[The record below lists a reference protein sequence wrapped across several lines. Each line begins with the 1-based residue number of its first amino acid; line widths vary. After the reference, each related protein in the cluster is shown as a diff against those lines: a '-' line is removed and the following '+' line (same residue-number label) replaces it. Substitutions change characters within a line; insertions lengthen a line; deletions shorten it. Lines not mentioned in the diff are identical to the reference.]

1 MQSCSS
7 PSSSGP
13 HFRSPFAWPRPL
25 RQLVALSVLSL
36 LAAAAFP
43 VATFAA
49 PGSGC

>member
-1 MQSCSS
+1 MQSCIS
-7 PSSSGP
+7 PSSRP
-13 HFRSPFAWPRPL
+13 HRCSLFAWPRAL